1 MLLNTQE
8 KETRV
13 KFNPEK
19 ALIGIRTTGPRK
31 ETLSGIFEI
40 PRVRIL
46 WIKFTNCVVEMFP
59 SIIGVLLK
67 DR

>member
-8 KETRV
+8 KETPV
-13 KFNPEK
+13 KFNPAKTLTAFEQ
-19 ALIGIRTTGPRK
+19 LGPGR
-31 ETLSGIFEI
+31 ERLSGIFEI
-40 PRVRIL
+40 SRVRIL
-46 WIKFTNCVVEMFP
+46 WIKFTNCMVEMFP